1 MNHKYILVDN
11 LEMKALLEMSAM
23 KLEIPKGVT
32 ERVLLNKDTNTTT
45 FKEERIPPEASCE
58 ELHKLG
64 INEVLENPESI
75 TEKALYELG
84 INALK
89 TQNKGLRQIFSLYSQ
104 FCQGEPQYARDR
116 INFLLEIFQQSV
128 ESCSITEAQYFED
141 YGITFFKREGRY
153 YLRPAEVWQPDDWST
168 VYASVLKFYE
178 GKNVLSAGCGS
189 GWVEIEGVKTY
200 QPRQVTTMDILPAA
214 VLTTR
219 VNAFWHDV
227 QDLIKVY
234 VSDGFNVLTKQCQT
248 KSAQTFDIS
257 HFCAPQVFRPEDLA
271 KLQSGDMDFTDLKA
285 DETGDY
291 FKPDGD
297 DIYGF
302 SLNKRLIQQSREM
315 GIKHIFANMA
325 LRLPES
331 ILQTDC
337 FGPMGTVGQLVAIK
351 KVKMHPGT
359 SLEHLL
365 WLEREHSTRTVF
377 NTTTAADDNATL
389 ITARQANTRLSKS
402 PPLPVYHDVGLY
414 VLSDDPVTTST
425 NYIELINATDIPY
438 DDIPGAL
445 PVREGLS
452 RFFGESYSTEDLTIC
467 PDSKQAWRNIKA
479 LYEQPL
485 VAFECV
491 DNLLCILNSGDL
503 NSKVVK
509 ISLLRQS
516 SLSDLPL
523 LFVSAYQHGTTL
535 FVEMPSLSARSRDFS
550 EELRHLLASQPP
562 PENVHFVWTENPTG
576 DQEKTILLSKNNDF
590 KAAFDA
596 AAEMTW
602 SRVSLL
608 AQFNLLHHLATECQ
622 IAPSIQQVGINWHD
636 PQADFQVHKRFES
649 DVLESSRLVQAP
661 CVVLDYGAN
670 RVDEK
675 ASIAKKWGI
684 PRLSAHI
691 KQHGFKTNRELQST
705 LRSFFES
712 RFHLGTNGTILTAN
726 GVSDIFNGIA
736 LYAQENNKSIAFP
749 TPGYGEF
756 LENAKSLLKIE
767 SYSLASGADGKLTP
781 RVVQDY
787 FDKYPD
793 GVVYWNMPYPNPTG
807 AAYSDQEIAN
817 LLTKLN
823 KYPLATVFIDAVFLD
838 TGKLSKEQFD
848 LSALEIPYVIA
859 TGLSKSVG
867 GPGFRVGGCIASN
880 KDIARSLQQNLS
892 MPAAADATIAH
903 LYYDAIQKCEPE
915 LMLYLKEQSLL
926 LQEKRQFVMKHFAQ
940 IGMEPVVS
948 PQGGLFVAFS
958 CSALY
963 GNIFSDPITKRQ
975 FKLNHQTLGMALQ
988 SCGLRINTPDW
999 TGNMCIVRVVIAEPY
1014 NLLNQIPSC
1023 IDVFKKCCHQQS
1035 S

>member
-1 MNHKYILVDN
+1 MRFAVCGVRFDN
-11 LEMKALLEMSAM
+11 FE
-23 KLEIPKGVT
+23 KL
-32 ERVLLNKDTNTTT
+32 
-45 FKEERIPPEASCE
+45 S
-58 ELHKLG
+58 
-64 INEVLENPESI
+64 
-75 TEKALYELG
+75 
-84 INALK
+84 
-89 TQNKGLRQIFSLYSQ
+89 
-104 FCQGEPQYARDR
+104 
-116 INFLLEIFQQSV
+116 
-128 ESCSITEAQYFED
+128 
-141 YGITFFKREGRY
+141 
-153 YLRPAEVWQPDDWST
+153 
-168 VYASVLKFYE
+168 
-178 GKNVLSAGCGS
+178 
-189 GWVEIEGVKTY
+189 
-200 QPRQVTTMDILPAA
+200 MDILPAA

-234 VSDGFNVLTKQCQT
+234 VSDGFDVLTKQCQT
-248 KSAQTFDIS
+248 ESAQAFDIS

-315 GIKHIFANMA
+315 GIKQIFANMA

-331 ILQTDC
+331 IIQTNC

-351 KVKMHPGT
+351 KVEMHPGT

-365 WLEREHSTRTVF
+365 WLEKEYSTPTVF
-377 NTTTAADDNATL
+377 NTTMTADDDVTL
-389 ITARQANTRLSKS
+389 ITAGQANIRLSKS

-414 VLSDDPVTTST
+414 VLSDDPVTSTTS
-425 NYIELINATDIPY
+425 YIELTNATDIPY

-491 DNLLCILNSGDL
+491 NNLLHLIDSGDL
-503 NSKVVK
+503 NSQVVK
-509 ISLLRQS
+509 LSLSRQS

-523 LFVSAYQHGTTL
+523 LFASAYQHGTTL
-535 FVEMPSLSARSRDFS
+535 FVDIPSLSARSRDFS

-562 PENVHFVWTENPTG
+562 PENIHLVWTETPTG
-576 DQEKTILLSKNNDF
+576 DQEKTILLSKHSDF

-608 AQFNLLHHLATECQ
+608 AQFNLMHHLTEYQ
-622 IAPSIQQVGINWHD
+622 IAPSVEQVGVD
-636 PQADFQVHKRFES
+636 LPDLQADFQIHKRFES
-649 DVLESSRLVQAP
+649 DVLESSRLGQAP
-661 CVVLDYGAN
+661 RVVLDYGAN

-684 PRLSAHI
+684 PRLSAQI
-691 KQHGFKTNRELQST
+691 KQHGFKTNRELQII
-705 LRSFFES
+705 LQSFFEC
-712 RFHLGTNGTILTAN
+712 RFHLGNGTIMTAN
-726 GVSDIFNGIA
+726 GVSDIFNGVA

-767 SYSLASGADGKLTP
+767 TYSLASGADGKLTP
-781 RVVQDY
+781 KVVQDY
-787 FDKYPD
+787 LHQYPD

-807 AAYSDQEIAN
+807 AGYSDLEIAN

-823 KYPLATVFIDAVFLD
+823 QYPLATVFIDAVFLD
-838 TGKLSKEQFD
+838 TGELLKEQFD

-880 KDIARSLQQNLS
+880 KDIAFSLQQNLS
-892 MPAAADATIAH
+892 MPADTDATIAY

-915 LMLYLKEQSLL
+915 LMLHLKEQSLL
-926 LQEKRQFVMKHFAQ
+926 LQEKRQFVMKQFAQ
-940 IGMEPVVS
+940 IGMEPVVN

-963 GNIFSDPITKRQ
+963 GNTFSDPITKQQ
-975 FKLNHQTLGMALQ
+975 FELNYQTLGMALQ

-999 TGNMCIVRVVIAEPY
+999 TGNRSIVRVVIAEPY
-1014 NLLNQIPSC
+1014 TLLNQIPSC